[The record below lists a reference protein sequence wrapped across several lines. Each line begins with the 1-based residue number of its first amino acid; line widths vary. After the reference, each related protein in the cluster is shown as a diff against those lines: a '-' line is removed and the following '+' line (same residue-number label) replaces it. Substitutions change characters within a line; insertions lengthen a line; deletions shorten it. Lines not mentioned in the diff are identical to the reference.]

1 MVRTIVTSPTVRSIR
16 RSGTEGEHG
25 SALIL
30 ALLVTLV
37 LAVMALGM
45 LAHALAVTSIAGGE
59 RWSLKAFFAADS
71 GLNLAQTRA
80 RIQHLAAFQFDLAD
94 RRATT
99 AAPVSQLR
107 VQVQEL
113 SQVGAP
119 RLVIGSEANAGQG
132 TDNTLVVQSYRTTS
146 TATHQLT
153 GSEREVT
160 GIFGLGPMPA
170 AIPE

>member
-1 MVRTIVTSPTVRSIR
+1 MMPAPAPTDASPPTPANRKDR
-16 RSGTEGEHG
+16 G

-45 LAHALAVTSIAGGE
+45 LAHAFAVTSIAGNE
-59 RWSLKAFFAADS
+59 RWSVKAFFAADS

-80 RIQHLAAFQFDLAD
+80 RIQHLAAFQFNLAD
-94 RRATT
+94 RRAIT

-153 GSEREVT
+153 GSERAVT

-170 AIPE
+170 SIPE

>member
-1 MVRTIVTSPTVRSIR
+1 MTNASTRTPTAEPMDRTKSAR
-16 RSGTEGEHG
+16 DRG

-45 LAHALAVTSIAGGE
+45 LAHALSVTSIAGGE
-59 RWSLKAFFAADS
+59 RWSVKAFFAADS
-71 GLNLAQTRA
+71 GLYLAQTRA
-80 RIQHLAAFQFDLAD
+80 RIQQLSAFQFTLAD

-99 AAPVSQLR
+99 APSVSQLR
-107 VQVQEL
+107 VQVQDL

-153 GSEREVT
+153 GSERAVT
-160 GIFGLGPMPA
+160 ALFGLGPMPA